1 MLCKKR
7 RSGNIS
13 QKFLSQ
19 NYSNTQTKDI
29 IKKEITDQC
38 HCMDVNN
45 TIMLASRKIYKRC
58 YFTSKWNVFQESKT
72 DIQKASA

>member
-1 MLCKKR
+1 MLCKKEKV
-7 RSGNIS
+7 GTS
-13 QKFLSQ
+13 QRFLSQ

-58 YFTSKWNVFQESKT
+58 YFTSKWNVFQESKS